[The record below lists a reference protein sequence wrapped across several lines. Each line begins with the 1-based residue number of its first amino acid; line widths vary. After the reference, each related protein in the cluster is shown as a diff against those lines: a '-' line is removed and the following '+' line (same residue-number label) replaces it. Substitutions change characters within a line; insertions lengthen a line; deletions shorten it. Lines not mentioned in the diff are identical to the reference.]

1 VNNRTVGL
9 REEIALIQ
17 NLRGIKMP
25 KTFIVSLAFMLV
37 FSLAASIAGADLFE
51 EGLQI
56 IDNEYQDKVFG
67 GDEQQELIITFIPD
81 LNHDAGEDDGKDGD
95 YAIIVDVDDDG
106 DFNDDDI
113 IVQGNAVNGTLVTYR
128 MNRSKLS
135 GIADGKYE
143 LAVVIDDIANGKIDW
158 GDEDDDTENFT
169 LDRTL
174 TITEVAVDP
183 ETFSPNGDGVNDKV
197 TIYYTLSESLSG
209 SNQEVTITVGADKL
223 IVPARPTA
231 GTAKG
236 RNSVSWDGKD
246 GLGNYVEDDTYNIKI
261 EAKDRGG
268 NEEEKGTTVKVST
281 KKPEIDLIEP
291 AEDFVRTLTEVKA
304 QLTDHSGEGLDLDK
318 STIKL
323 KNPSG
328 DEIAGTKSTSGLDTI
343 ILKLSSVLP
352 GDGSADGL
360 YTAEVT
366 AYDNIGNTETISYTF
381 FYDTVFP
388 IITSITPANGAV
400 LTASPSS
407 IVVVLTDG
415 TGSGPDLASTADTL
429 VVHDSN
435 GLTVHNGVDTI
446 TFTPFEELEAGK
458 YTIEISPTD
467 FAGNEPS
474 QLREFE
480 FTIVEDITDILPE
493 IVSTNPPENSFVNTV
508 SQVTAT
514 LKDNSGKGLDL
525 DASTIRLE
533 NSQGVTIQGRQSNH
547 ENDTITWKL
556 TESLSTTG
564 SADGTYTIKV
574 KAVDKNGGQTE
585 ENFTFIY
592 DTQVP
597 VITSITPEDGSV
609 IAATPLTEVVIKVGD
624 GTGSGVNFAV
634 SKGTMSLT
642 GVLNIIRQD
651 NGVDT
656 MTFTFPALEETG
668 KYTIEVTLTDN
679 AGNEYTYISEFS
691 FFTDIE
697 DVLPEITAVGPR
709 DRGIAN
715 SLPAVGVALK
725 DNSGKGIDFNLSTI
739 RLEDS
744 QGVEV
749 SGIQVVS
756 GYCIDCEGNLTI
768 DCDCVSGA
776 EEDTIAWELLSP
788 LPTNGSAD
796 GTYTIKVKAVDK
808 AGRELEDSF
817 TFMYDTQVLMVTSIT
832 PADGS
837 ILTTAPTEI
846 VIQVSDGAGSG
857 ADFAAS
863 MSTMSLSGVS
873 GNSIVREDNG
883 VDTMTFTFPALEDTG
898 TYTVSITLKD
908 KAGNEFAYQSEF
920 DFVADTTDVLP
931 EIVSIDP
938 ADNSAVNAVS
948 HVEATLRDNS
958 GKGLDLN
965 LSTITL
971 VNSMGVTMPGRQVD
985 DGNDTIT
992 WVLTNPLATD
1002 GSADNTYT
1010 IKVKAVDKAG
1020 RELEDSFTF
1029 VYDTQVLVV
1038 TSITPADGSVLTT
1051 APTEIVMQVSDGAGS
1066 GADFALSMNSMS
1078 LSGVSG
1084 DSIVREDNGVD
1095 TMTFTFPALEDTGT
1109 YTVSITLTDNAGNE
1123 FAYQSEFDFVADTTD
1138 VLPEIV
1144 SVDPA
1149 DNSAVN
1155 AVSQVEATLRD
1166 NSGKGLDLN
1175 LSTITLVNSTGVT
1188 MPGRQVDDGN
1198 DTITWVLTNPLPT
1211 DGSADNT
1218 YTIKVKAVDKAGREL
1233 EDSFTFVYDTQ
1244 VLVVTSITP
1253 ADGSVL
1259 TTAPTEVVIQVSDG
1273 AGSGADFAASMSTMT
1288 LSGVSGD
1295 SIVREDNGVDTM
1307 TFTFPALED
1316 TGTYTVSITLKDK
1329 AGNEFAYQSEFDFV
1343 ADTTDVLPEIVSVA
1357 PADNSAVNAVSQVEA
1372 TLRDNSG
1379 KGLDLNLSTITLENS
1394 EGVVAPGR
1402 QVDDGNDT
1410 IIWILTNPLATDGSV
1425 DDTYAIKVKAVD
1437 KAGRELEDSFTF
1449 MYDTQVPVVTSITP
1463 ADGDVL
1469 TEAIS
1474 AMVIQVSDG
1483 AGSGVD
1489 FAASKGTM
1497 SLTGVSNIVRQ
1508 DNGADTMTFTFPALE
1523 NIGRYAIGITIRD
1536 NAGNEYIHESKFD
1549 FVEKSGDVLPDVV
1562 SLEPPERAFVNSL
1575 SQVVAVLRD
1584 NSGKGIDLD
1593 LSTMSLEDP
1602 QGVAVPGVQTDDGS
1616 DTITLEL
1623 SSPRPTDGS
1632 ADGTHT
1638 IKIKAVDKA
1647 GGVAEESFTFLF
1659 DTLSPSV
1666 VSTTPAANDAF
1677 YEGISQVTVELNDG
1691 DGSGVDL
1698 DATSVNV
1705 QGPNGQVQADRSDN
1719 GVGIITLTFSTLTDT
1734 GNYVIQINPLD
1745 RADNAGYPV
1754 EVKFSYVLK
1763 APAVKSVSLTNQAYV
1778 DALDSIEAVL
1788 EDRSGIGLDLSETGS
1803 SIVVIGPDGELQA
1816 DQTGSGDDTLTWTP
1830 VHSLAKDGTDDG
1842 EYEVTV
1848 TPMDTTGASGQ
1859 PRQYIVIYD
1868 TQTPEVVSASPVD
1881 INADITH
1888 VGQQLISVQA
1898 SLTDE
1903 GPAGIEIE
1911 DQAIYL
1917 EAADGTQVPG
1927 VQTDD
1932 NDDTVNWNLANPLA
1946 KDGSADGIY
1955 NVVVN
1960 SVDKAGNEKEF
1971 RYPLLYDTIPPAV
1984 VEVSPA
1990 ENALV
1995 TSSITEVS
2003 AKLEDSGDGAIDF
2016 QQSEIEVRTPNGS
2029 IMSGLL
2035 SNDGVSEMTLSFA
2048 SLEINGT
2055 YTVLVTAVDKAGNG
2069 SNTSWETEF
2078 VYETGLPV
2086 VISTTPITDSPD
2098 RAFVNQQLTQVTVRL
2113 RETGDGGIDLSAT
2126 GSKIGLRGPDGN
2138 LIIGEQ
2144 TDNGINTLTF
2154 TLSRARSSDGT
2165 EDGEYAII
2173 VNPVN
2178 AAKRRDE
2185 QDREFKFIYD
2195 TQAPVVVSAS
2205 PVDIDAEL
2213 SYVHEQITQMEATLM
2228 DEGPAGIDLDRSSM
2242 TLIDPNG
2249 DTVDSDISDDDEDTM
2264 WLKFPAG
2271 LSAEGTYRLEINAV
2285 DKAKNSTT
2293 VRADFIYSIN
2303 IPEVVSTIPAT
2314 TPAEEAYAN
2323 TQLRDVRVELRET
2336 GSSGIDLSATGST
2349 IRLRGPKG
2357 DVTGIQSDDGE
2368 KILIY
2373 TLTNSLAVDGSDDG
2387 AYTIS
2392 VTPVNAAKLMGP
2404 TVEFEFFYDTVN
2416 PEVDTDNIFL
2426 WSSGE
2431 AGSSLSEISVVL
2443 TDAEPGSG
2451 IDWENASDSW
2461 MKLQNTT
2468 SGKEIIGRV
2477 YVDQETSN
2485 IILVLD
2491 VALASNGGEDGYYTV
2506 IISPRDKAGNTLVVQ
2521 YEFYYDTR
2529 PPTVNMAEI
2538 SINDKPLETDS
2549 ALDAYPTAVNTKN
2562 GVTIIAK
2569 LEDDGVGIDLT
2580 QSSITV
2586 SGPGGDVTGS
2596 LMQDG
2601 VDTIWLTTGLLHE
2614 EGIYNVNINPVDLSG
2629 NGASGSS
2636 ATISTQFLF
2645 ETHVPEA
2652 NLTEPADGELEAEDE
2667 PIELK
2672 GTATDR
2678 ASGGEN
2684 NSVAASG
2691 VAKVEIGG
2699 TGPGGKELDWIQAV
2713 DESDADEEP
2722 WSTWSLDYLPDTSG
2736 TYELEIRVWDNAGN
2750 FEVYDANLKIEF
2762 TISLS
2767 FQRDAYCWPNP
2778 VTNGVAHISFEVNAP
2793 ESRNVDVTLFVY
2805 DVSGDLVYEET
2816 HYDIPSRTRT
2826 SVEWE
2831 CVNAAENKVATGIY
2845 IFRLE
2850 SKLDDQVANKIG
2862 KPMVIKN

>member
-1 VNNRTVGL
+1 
-9 REEIALIQ
+9 
-17 NLRGIKMP
+17 M
-25 KTFIVSLAFMLV
+25 
-37 FSLAASIAGADLFE
+37 
-51 EGLQI
+51 
-56 IDNEYQDKVFG
+56 
-67 GDEQQELIITFIPD
+67 
-81 LNHDAGEDDGKDGD
+81 
-95 YAIIVDVDDDG
+95 
-106 DFNDDDI
+106 
-113 IVQGNAVNGTLVTYR
+113 
-128 MNRSKLS
+128 
-135 GIADGKYE
+135 
-143 LAVVIDDIANGKIDW
+143 
-158 GDEDDDTENFT
+158 
-169 LDRTL
+169 
-174 TITEVAVDP
+174 
-183 ETFSPNGDGVNDKV
+183 
-197 TIYYTLSESLSG
+197 
-209 SNQEVTITVGADKL
+209 
-223 IVPARPTA
+223 
-231 GTAKG
+231 
-236 RNSVSWDGKD
+236 
-246 GLGNYVEDDTYNIKI
+246 
-261 EAKDRGG
+261 
-268 NEEEKGTTVKVST
+268 
-281 KKPEIDLIEP
+281 
-291 AEDFVRTLTEVKA
+291 
-304 QLTDHSGEGLDLDK
+304 
-318 STIKL
+318 
-323 KNPSG
+323 
-328 DEIAGTKSTSGLDTI
+328 
-343 ILKLSSVLP
+343 
-352 GDGSADGL
+352 
-360 YTAEVT
+360 
-366 AYDNIGNTETISYTF
+366 
-381 FYDTVFP
+381 
-388 IITSITPANGAV
+388 
-400 LTASPSS
+400 
-407 IVVVLTDG
+407 
-415 TGSGPDLASTADTL
+415 
-429 VVHDSN
+429 
-435 GLTVHNGVDTI
+435 
-446 TFTPFEELEAGK
+446 
-458 YTIEISPTD
+458 
-467 FAGNEPS
+467 
-474 QLREFE
+474 
-480 FTIVEDITDILPE
+480 
-493 IVSTNPPENSFVNTV
+493 
-508 SQVTAT
+508 
-514 LKDNSGKGLDL
+514 
-525 DASTIRLE
+525 
-533 NSQGVTIQGRQSNH
+533 
-547 ENDTITWKL
+547 
-556 TESLSTTG
+556 
-564 SADGTYTIKV
+564 
-574 KAVDKNGGQTE
+574 
-585 ENFTFIY
+585 
-592 DTQVP
+592 
-597 VITSITPEDGSV
+597 
-609 IAATPLTEVVIKVGD
+609 
-624 GTGSGVNFAV
+624 
-634 SKGTMSLT
+634 
-642 GVLNIIRQD
+642 
-651 NGVDT
+651 
-656 MTFTFPALEETG
+656 
-668 KYTIEVTLTDN
+668 
-679 AGNEYTYISEFS
+679 
-691 FFTDIE
+691 
-697 DVLPEITAVGPR
+697 
-709 DRGIAN
+709 
-715 SLPAVGVALK
+715 
-725 DNSGKGIDFNLSTI
+725 
-739 RLEDS
+739 
-744 QGVEV
+744 
-749 SGIQVVS
+749 
-756 GYCIDCEGNLTI
+756 
-768 DCDCVSGA
+768 
-776 EEDTIAWELLSP
+776 
-788 LPTNGSAD
+788 
-796 GTYTIKVKAVDK
+796 
-808 AGRELEDSF
+808 
-817 TFMYDTQVLMVTSIT
+817 
-832 PADGS
+832 
-837 ILTTAPTEI
+837 
-846 VIQVSDGAGSG
+846 
-857 ADFAAS
+857 
-863 MSTMSLSGVS
+863 
-873 GNSIVREDNG
+873 
-883 VDTMTFTFPALEDTG
+883 
-898 TYTVSITLKD
+898 SITLKD

-931 EIVSIDP
+931 EIVSVDP
-938 ADNSAVNAVS
+938 EDNSAVNAVS
-948 HVEATLRDNS
+948 QVEATLRDNS

-971 VNSMGVTMPGRQVD
+971 VNLMGVTMPGRQVD
-985 DGNDTIT
+985 DGNDTII

-1010 IKVKAVDKAG
+1010 INVKAVDKVG

-1051 APTEIVMQVSDGAGS
+1051 APTEIVIQVSDGAGS
-1066 GADFALSMNSMS
+1066 GADFAASMSTMS

-1084 DSIVREDNGVD
+1084 DSVVREDNGVD

-1109 YTVSITLTDNAGNE
+1109 YTVSITLRDKAGNE

-1175 LSTITLVNSTGVT
+1175 LSTITL
-1188 MPGRQVDDGN
+1188 
-1198 DTITWVLTNPLPT
+1198 
-1211 DGSADNT
+1211 
-1218 YTIKVKAVDKAGREL
+1218 
-1233 EDSFTFVYDTQ
+1233 
-1244 VLVVTSITP
+1244 
-1253 ADGSVL
+1253 
-1259 TTAPTEVVIQVSDG
+1259 
-1273 AGSGADFAASMSTMT
+1273 
-1288 LSGVSGD
+1288 
-1295 SIVREDNGVDTM
+1295 
-1307 TFTFPALED
+1307 
-1316 TGTYTVSITLKDK
+1316 
-1329 AGNEFAYQSEFDFV
+1329 
-1343 ADTTDVLPEIVSVA
+1343 
-1357 PADNSAVNAVSQVEA
+1357 
-1372 TLRDNSG
+1372 
-1379 KGLDLNLSTITLENS
+1379 ENS

-1410 IIWILTNPLATDGSV
+1410 IIWILTSPLATDGSV

-1437 KAGRELEDSFTF
+1437 KTGRELEDSFTF

-1469 TEAIS
+1469 SEAVS
-1474 AMVIQVSDG
+1474 AVVIQVSDG

-1497 SLTGVSNIVRQ
+1497 SLTDVSNIVRQ
-1508 DNGADTMTFTFPALE
+1508 DNGVDTMTFTFPALE

-1536 NAGNEYIHESKFD
+1536 NAGNEYIHESNFD
-1549 FVEKSGDVLPDVV
+1549 FVEKSGDLLPEVV

-1584 NSGKGIDLD
+1584 NSEKGIDLD
-1593 LSTMSLEDP
+1593 LSTISLEDP

-1638 IKIKAVDKA
+1638 IKIKVVDKA

-1659 DTLSPSV
+1659 DTMSPSV

-1677 YEGISQVTVELNDG
+1677 YEGISQVTVKLHDG

-1705 QGPNGQVQADRSDN
+1705 QGPNGQVQADKSDN
-1719 GVGIITLTFSTLTDT
+1719 GVGTITLTFSTLTDT

-1745 RADNAGYPV
+1745 RAGNAGYPV

-1763 APAVKSVSLTNQAYV
+1763 APAVKSVSLTNRAYV
-1778 DALDSIEAVL
+1778 DSLDSIEAVL

-1803 SIVVIGPDGELQA
+1803 SIVVTGPGGELQA
-1816 DQTGSGDDTLTWTP
+1816 DQTSSGDDTLVWTP

-1859 PRQYIVIYD
+1859 PRLYTVIYD
-1868 TQTPEVVSASPVD
+1868 TQTPEVVSATPVD
-1881 INADITH
+1881 INADVTH
-1888 VGQQLISVQA
+1888 VGQQLTSIQVT
-1898 SLTDE
+1898 LRDE

-1911 DQAIYL
+1911 DQMIYL

-1932 NDDTVNWNLANPLA
+1932 ADDTVSWNLDSPLA

-1955 NVVVN
+1955 SVVVN
-1960 SVDKAGNEKEF
+1960 AIDKAGNEKEF
-1971 RYPLLYDTIPPAV
+1971 RYPLLYDTVPPTV

-1990 ENALV
+1990 DDALV
-1995 TSSITEVS
+1995 TSNITEVS

-2016 QQSEIEVRTPNGS
+2016 QNSEIEVRTPNGNT
-2029 IMSGLL
+2029 MSGLL
-2035 SNDGVSEMTLSFA
+2035 NNDGVSEMTLSFA

-2069 SNTSWETEF
+2069 YNTSWETEF

-2098 RAFVNQQLTQVTVRL
+2098 RAFVNQQLTQVVVRL
-2113 RETGDGGIDLSAT
+2113 RETGGGGIDLSAT
-2126 GSKIGLRGPDGN
+2126 GSKISLRGPDGM

-2144 TDNGINTLTF
+2144 SNNGRDTLTF
-2154 TLSRARSSDGT
+2154 TLSRARSADGT
-2165 EDGEYAII
+2165 EDGEYTIV

-2178 AAKRRDE
+2178 AAKREDAE
-2185 QDREFKFIYD
+2185 DREFKFIYD

-2242 TLIDPNG
+2242 TLIDTNG
-2249 DTVDSDISDDDEDTM
+2249 DTVDSDISDDDENTM

-2271 LSAEGTYRLEINAV
+2271 LSAEGIYRLEINAV

-2303 IPEVVSTIPAT
+2303 IPEVVSTTPAT
-2314 TPAEEAYAN
+2314 TPAEAAYVN

-2336 GSSGIDLSATGST
+2336 GNSGIDLSATGST
-2349 IRLRGPKG
+2349 VRLRGPKG

-2373 TLTNSLAVDGSDDG
+2373 TLTNSLAANGSDDG
-2387 AYTIS
+2387 TYTIS
-2392 VTPVNAAKLMGP
+2392 VTPVNAAKLQGP

-2443 TDAEPGSG
+2443 TDAEPSSG

-2477 YVDQETSN
+2477 YIDQETSN
-2485 IILVLD
+2485 IILILD

-2580 QSSITV
+2580 QSSIIV

-2601 VDTIWLTTGLLHE
+2601 VDTIWLTTGLLYE
-2614 EGIYNVNINPVDLSG
+2614 EGIYNVSINPVDLSG

-2652 NLTEPADGELEAEDE
+2652 NLTEPVGEELEAEDE
-2667 PIELK
+2667 LIELK

-2678 ASGGEN
+2678 ASGGED

-2699 TGPGGKELDWIQAV
+2699 TGPGGKELDWVQAV

-2722 WSTWSLDYLPDTSG
+2722 WSTWSLDYLPDASG

-2805 DVSGDLVYEET
+2805 DVSGDLVYEEM